1 MLARAGL
8 PTFLILGALSLTSA
22 AQAFDRSCAQKQEA
36 QGQNADRC
44 MASVTVPETIVYG
57 TLSDH
62 GAAVGDRYDAQGNPV
77 DRQGN
82 IVAVPTGRSGAV
94 REVFVQEPTFRR

>member
-1 MLARAGL
+1 MLPRASL
-8 PTFLILGALSLTSA
+8 PAFLILGVLSLSSA
-22 AQAFDRSCAQKQEA
+22 AQAFDRSCAQRQDA

-44 MASVTVPETIVYG
+44 MAAVTVPETVVYG

-62 GAAVGDRYDAQGNPV
+62 GWAVGERYDVQGNPI

-82 IVAVPTGRSGAV
+82 VIAVPNGRSGSS
-94 REVFVQEPTFRR
+94 REVFVQEPAFRR

>member
-1 MLARAGL
+1 MLSRGL
-8 PTFLILGALSLTSA
+8 SALLIVGTLSFASGT
-22 AQAFDRSCAQKQEA
+22 QAFDRTCMQTQET

-44 MASVTVPETIVYG
+44 VASMTVPETVVYG

-62 GAAVGDRYDAQGNPV
+62 GAAVGDRYDWQGNPI

-82 IVAVPTGRSGAV
+82 IVAVPTGRSGST
-94 REVFVQEPTFRR
+94 REVFVQEPGLRR

>member
-8 PTFLILGALSLTSA
+8 STFLILGALSLTSA
-22 AQAFDRSCAQKQEA
+22 VQAFDRACAQRQEA

-44 MASVTVPETIVYG
+44 MASVTVPETTVYG

-62 GAAVGDRYDAQGNPV
+62 GAAVGERYDAQGNPI

-82 IVAVPTGRSGAV
+82 IVAVPTGRSGSV
-94 REVFVQEPTFRR
+94 REVFVQEPAFRR

>member
-8 PTFLILGALSLTSA
+8 PTFLILGVISLTSA
-22 AQAFDRSCAQKQEA
+22 AQAFDRSCAQRQDA
-36 QGQNADRC
+36 QGQSADRC
-44 MASVTVPETIVYG
+44 MASVTVPETVVYG

-62 GAAVGDRYDAQGNPV
+62 GAAVGERYDAQGNPV

-82 IVAVPTGRSGAV
+82 IIATPNGRSGSV

>member
-8 PTFLILGALSLTSA
+8 PTFLFLGVLSLTSA
-22 AQAFDRSCAQKQEA
+22 AQAFDRSCAQRQDA
-36 QGQNADRC
+36 QGQNVDRC
-44 MASVTVPETIVYG
+44 MASVTVPETTVYG

-62 GAAVGDRYDAQGNPV
+62 GAAVGERYDAQGNPI

-82 IVAVPTGRSGAV
+82 IVAVPTGRSGSV
-94 REVFVQEPTFRR
+94 REVFVQEPAFRR

>member
-8 PTFLILGALSLTSA
+8 PTFLILGVLSLTSA
-22 AQAFDRSCAQKQEA
+22 AEAFDRSCVQRQDA

-62 GAAVGDRYDAQGNPV
+62 GAAVGERYDAQGNSV

-82 IVAVPTGRSGAV
+82 IIAVPTGRSGSV
-94 REVFVQEPTFRR
+94 REVFVQEPAFRR